1 MKIITKLLVTAL
13 SVTLLSTAYADE
25 EEFSLVSTKRL
36 SLFTATAIAQAA
48 IKECSK
54 LGIQITS
61 TIVDRD
67 GNVQVVLRDTIAS
80 PMTVIVSK
88 GKAFAA
94 ANFNSATSTLTEQA
108 NSPIG
113 RTPGVIM
120 SAGGLPIQVGGAL
133 VGAIGVSGAP
143 SGATDEQCAQAGI
156 DAVLDD
162 LEMSM

>member
-1 MKIITKLLVTAL
+1 MKFIFASMLFMLSASLLQP
-13 SVTLLSTAYADE
+13 AYADE

-36 SLFTATAIAQAA
+36 SLFTAQTIAQEALNT
-48 IKECSK
+48 CSK
-54 LGIQITS
+54 LGIQITA
-61 TIVDRD
+61 TVVDRD
-67 GNVQVVLRDTIAS
+67 GTTQVVLRDSIAS
-80 PMTVIVSK
+80 PMTVTVSK

-120 SAGGLPIQVGGAL
+120 SAGGLPIQVAGAL

-143 SGATDEQCAQAGI
+143 SGETDEECAQAGI

-162 LEMSM
+162 LEMSL